1 MKVPGIV
8 ALILAA
14 GLATTPALA
23 YSGSWHVVMN
33 LQSRTC
39 YRVPTLVIT
48 TQIPTKGWHDF
59 GRFNNFRRAGFFIWS
74 HRSICRYSPVFG

>member
-33 LQSRTC
+33 LQSRAC
-39 YRVPTLVIT
+39 YRVTHFT
-48 TQIPTKGWHDF
+48 PTKGWHDF

-74 HRSICRYSPVFG
+74 HRNICRYSPVFG